1 MTFLM
6 KLGKINYTNIISSAF
21 NIIFSTQLFFRR
33 WFLEK
38 KIISQEL
45 IISFLPK
52 HPKC

>member
-38 KIISQEL
+38 KNYLTRINN
-45 IISFLPK
+45 FLPTK
-52 HPKC
+52 TP